1 MPIQIGE
8 FISEH
13 VYDGKLKSQH
23 SITSPNCLAFVD
35 VDIGVESPEDKSWK
49 VCHIA
54 YGTVSFPE
62 VLCDLERTRSSIRR
76 SFGQELLPPS
86 GFLCHYAL

>member
-1 MPIQIGE
+1 MPMQIGE

-13 VYDGKLKSQH
+13 VYDGKLRSQH

-49 VCHIA
+49 VCHLP
-54 YGTVSFPE
+54 YGAVSSSPE
-62 VLCDLERTRSSIRR
+62 VLYDLE
-76 SFGQELLPPS
+76 
-86 GFLCHYAL
+86 